1 MALNRKYAALP
12 DLDSAP
18 DIYETPELTDDNS
31 TVPTTAARTHSDD
44 EFYGVDD
51 ETQSISR
58 SRLRIDEARSRFSP
72 ATIDISGA
80 DFSDRVD
87 GKRRSYKASSRRQR
101 ILQDGTEELG
111 DLSDDDDVESLERKI
126 ARLKREVEETKDE
139 YAKRKGAAPGDDE
152 APQGDTRLESLSQ
165 TLDDLSRRSGITSV
179 KKMDP
184 TSPSASEPVAADS
197 PEAGPT
203 YTITYAPT
211 YEQTHALAKAAD
223 FDRRLLILE
232 RSLGISSSSTS
243 EAGALGLPRAILPT
257 LDSLEKQIST
267 LSQASTANLDTIS
280 RRVRA
285 LASEQDKLNESREKA
300 KALREELGK
309 HAGSPP
315 ADTSDQEAKINALYA
330 ILPTIENLAPILPPL
345 LDRLRSLRAI
355 HADAAT
361 ASQALDQI
369 EKQQAELA
377 AEVKLWRDGVDK
389 LESTVGNG
397 DRAMKTNVEVMGGWV
412 KDLEQRLENTAAMT
426 SSAPKPPRGHFNVL
440 YFASAGSFTG
450 RDHESLPAPLPLG
463 KFFSELE
470 SRYPGIQAKI
480 LDSCLVTVNLEYVD
494 VPGEDEDGPVIQE
507 ADEVAIIPPVSSG

>member
-31 TVPTTAARTHSDD
+31 TIPTTAARTLSDD

-139 YAKRKGAAPGDDE
+139 YAKRKGAAAGGDDGAPGDM
-152 APQGDTRLESLSQ
+152 RLESLSQ
-165 TLDDLSRRSGITSV
+165 TLDDLSRRSGITGIQ
-179 KKMDP
+179 KIDP
-184 TSPSASEPVAADS
+184 TSSSGNEPVEES
-197 PEAGPT
+197 LKAGPT

-232 RSLGISSSSTS
+232 RSLGISSSSMS
-243 EAGALGLPRAILPT
+243 EAGEGGLPRAILPT

-285 LASEQDKLNESREKA
+285 LATEQDKLNESREKA

-315 ADTSDQEAKINALYA
+315 IDTSEQEAKVNALYA
-330 ILPTIENLAPILPPL
+330 ILPTIENLTPILPPL

-361 ASQALDQI
+361 ASQTLDQI
-369 EKQQAELA
+369 EKQQAEIA
-377 AEVKLWRDGVDK
+377 TEVKLWKDGIEK
-389 LESTVGNG
+389 LEETVGNG
-397 DRAMKTNVEVMGGWV
+397 DKVMKTNVEVMEGWV
-412 KDLEQRLENTAAMT
+412 KDLEQRLEKLT
-426 SSAPKPPRGHFNVL
+426 
-440 YFASAGSFTG
+440 
-450 RDHESLPAPLPLG
+450 
-463 KFFSELE
+463 
-470 SRYPGIQAKI
+470 
-480 LDSCLVTVNLEYVD
+480 
-494 VPGEDEDGPVIQE
+494 
-507 ADEVAIIPPVSSG
+507 

>member
-31 TVPTTAARTHSDD
+31 TVPTTAARTLSDD

-51 ETQSISR
+51 ETQNISR
-58 SRLRIDEARSRFSP
+58 SRLRIDEARTRFSP

-139 YAKRKGAAPGDDE
+139 YAKRKGASAGGDDGSPGDL
-152 APQGDTRLESLSQ
+152 RLESLSQ
-165 TLDDLSRRSGITSV
+165 TLDDLSRRSGITGIQ
-179 KKMDP
+179 KIDP
-184 TSPSASEPVAADS
+184 TSSSAGEAVAGS
-197 PEAGPT
+197 LEAGPT

-232 RSLGISSSSTS
+232 RSLGISSSSMS
-243 EAGALGLPRAILPT
+243 EAGEGGLPRAILPT

-285 LASEQDKLNESREKA
+285 LATEQDKLNESREKA

-315 ADTSDQEAKINALYA
+315 ADTSEQEAKVNALYA
-330 ILPTIENLAPILPPL
+330 ILPTIENLTPILPPL

-361 ASQALDQI
+361 ASQTLDQI
-369 EKQQAELA
+369 EKQQAEIA
-377 AEVKLWRDGVDK
+377 TEVKLWKDGIEK
-389 LESTVGNG
+389 LEETVSSG
-397 DRAMKTNVEVMGGWV
+397 DKVMKTNVEVMEGWV
-412 KDLEQRLENTAAMT
+412 KDLEQRLEKLT
-426 SSAPKPPRGHFNVL
+426 
-440 YFASAGSFTG
+440 
-450 RDHESLPAPLPLG
+450 
-463 KFFSELE
+463 
-470 SRYPGIQAKI
+470 
-480 LDSCLVTVNLEYVD
+480 
-494 VPGEDEDGPVIQE
+494 
-507 ADEVAIIPPVSSG
+507 

>member
-31 TVPTTAARTHSDD
+31 TVPTTAARTLSDD
-44 EFYGVDD
+44 EFGVDD
-51 ETQSISR
+51 DSQNISR
-58 SRLRIDEARSRFSP
+58 SRLRINEARSRFSP

-111 DLSDDDDVESLERKI
+111 DLSDDDDAESLERKI

-139 YAKRKGAAPGDDE
+139 YAKRKAAAAGDDDGSPGDI
-152 APQGDTRLESLSQ
+152 RLESLSQ
-165 TLDDLSRRSGITSV
+165 TLDDLSRRSGIIGV
-179 KKMDP
+179 KKIDP
-184 TSPSASEPVAADS
+184 IASNADEPATESLD
-197 PEAGPT
+197 AGPT

-223 FDRRLLILE
+223 FDRRLLVLE
-232 RSLGISSSSTS
+232 RSLGISSSFMP
-243 EAGALGLPRAILPT
+243 EAGEGGLPRAILPT
-257 LDSLEKQIST
+257 LDSLEKQVSA

-309 HAGSPP
+309 HAGSSP
-315 ADTSDQEAKINALYA
+315 ADTSEQEAKINALYA
-330 ILPTIENLAPILPPL
+330 ILPTIENLTPILPPL

-361 ASQALDQI
+361 ASQTLDQI
-369 EKQQAELA
+369 EKQQAEMATEIKQWKEGIEKLENTVTKSDEVMKQN
-377 AEVKLWRDGVDK
+377 AEV
-389 LESTVGNG
+389 LES
-397 DRAMKTNVEVMGGWV
+397 WV
-412 KDLEQRLENTAAMT
+412 KGLEQRLETLT
-426 SSAPKPPRGHFNVL
+426 QS
-440 YFASAGSFTG
+440 
-450 RDHESLPAPLPLG
+450 
-463 KFFSELE
+463 
-470 SRYPGIQAKI
+470 Q
-480 LDSCLVTVNLEYVD
+480 
-494 VPGEDEDGPVIQE
+494 
-507 ADEVAIIPPVSSG
+507 

>member
-31 TVPTTAARTHSDD
+31 TVPTTAARTLSDD

-51 ETQSISR
+51 ETQNISR
-58 SRLRIDEARSRFSP
+58 SRLRIDEARTRFSP

-139 YAKRKGAAPGDDE
+139 YAKRKGASAGGDDGSPGDM
-152 APQGDTRLESLSQ
+152 RLESLSQ
-165 TLDDLSRRSGITSV
+165 TLDDLSRRSGITGIQ
-179 KKMDP
+179 KIDP
-184 TSPSASEPVAADS
+184 TSSSAGEAVAGS
-197 PEAGPT
+197 LEAGPT

-232 RSLGISSSSTS
+232 RSLGISSSSMS
-243 EAGALGLPRAILPT
+243 EAGEGGLPRAILPT

-285 LASEQDKLNESREKA
+285 LATEQDKLNESREKA

-309 HAGSPP
+309 HAGAPQ
-315 ADTSDQEAKINALYA
+315 ADTSEQEAKINALYA
-330 ILPTIENLAPILPPL
+330 ILPTIENLTPILPPL

-361 ASQALDQI
+361 ASQTLDQI
-369 EKQQAELA
+369 EKQQAEIA
-377 AEVKLWRDGVDK
+377 TEVKLWKDGIEK
-389 LESTVGNG
+389 LEETVSNG
-397 DRAMKTNVEVMGGWV
+397 DKVMKTNVETMEGWV
-412 KDLEQRLENTAAMT
+412 KDLEQRLEKLT
-426 SSAPKPPRGHFNVL
+426 
-440 YFASAGSFTG
+440 
-450 RDHESLPAPLPLG
+450 
-463 KFFSELE
+463 
-470 SRYPGIQAKI
+470 
-480 LDSCLVTVNLEYVD
+480 
-494 VPGEDEDGPVIQE
+494 
-507 ADEVAIIPPVSSG
+507 

>member
-31 TVPTTAARTHSDD
+31 TVPTTAARTLSDD

-51 ETQSISR
+51 ETQNISR
-58 SRLRIDEARSRFSP
+58 SRLRIDEARTRFSP

-139 YAKRKGAAPGDDE
+139 YAKRKGASAGGDDGSPGDL
-152 APQGDTRLESLSQ
+152 RLESLSQ
-165 TLDDLSRRSGITSV
+165 TLDDLSRRSGITGIQ
-179 KKMDP
+179 KIDT
-184 TSPSASEPVAADS
+184 TSSSAGEVVAGS
-197 PEAGPT
+197 LEAGPT

-232 RSLGISSSSTS
+232 RSLGISSSSMS
-243 EAGALGLPRAILPT
+243 EAGEGGLPRAILPT
-257 LDSLEKQIST
+257 LDSLDKQIST

-285 LASEQDKLNESREKA
+285 LATEQDKLNESREKA

-315 ADTSDQEAKINALYA
+315 VDTSEQEAKVNALYA
-330 ILPTIENLAPILPPL
+330 ILPTIENLTPVLPPL

-361 ASQALDQI
+361 ASQTLDQI
-369 EKQQAELA
+369 EKQQAEITT
-377 AEVKLWRDGVDK
+377 EVKLWKDGIEK
-389 LESTVGNG
+389 LEETVSNG
-397 DRAMKTNVEVMGGWV
+397 DKVMKTNVEVMEGWV
-412 KDLEQRLENTAAMT
+412 KDLEQRLEKLT
-426 SSAPKPPRGHFNVL
+426 
-440 YFASAGSFTG
+440 
-450 RDHESLPAPLPLG
+450 
-463 KFFSELE
+463 
-470 SRYPGIQAKI
+470 
-480 LDSCLVTVNLEYVD
+480 
-494 VPGEDEDGPVIQE
+494 
-507 ADEVAIIPPVSSG
+507 

>member
-31 TVPTTAARTHSDD
+31 TVPTTAARTLSDD
-44 EFYGVDD
+44 EFYGVED
-51 ETQSISR
+51 ETQNISR
-58 SRLRIDEARSRFSP
+58 SRLRIDEARTRFSP

-139 YAKRKGAAPGDDE
+139 YAKRKGAVDDGSPGDM
-152 APQGDTRLESLSQ
+152 RLESLSQ
-165 TLDDLSRRSGITSV
+165 TLDDLSRRSGITGIQ
-179 KKMDP
+179 KIDP
-184 TSPSASEPVAADS
+184 TSSSANEPIAGS
-197 PEAGPT
+197 LEAGPT

-232 RSLGISSSSTS
+232 RSLGISSSSMS
-243 EAGALGLPRAILPT
+243 EAGEGGLPRAILPT

-285 LASEQDKLNESREKA
+285 LATEQDKLNESREKA

-315 ADTSDQEAKINALYA
+315 ADTSEQEAKINALYA
-330 ILPTIENLAPILPPL
+330 ILPTIENLTPILPPL

-361 ASQALDQI
+361 ASQTLDQI
-369 EKQQAELA
+369 EKQQAEIA
-377 AEVKLWRDGVDK
+377 TEVKLWKDGIEK
-389 LESTVGNG
+389 LEETVNNG
-397 DRAMKTNVEVMGGWV
+397 DKVMKTNVEVMEGWV
-412 KDLEQRLENTAAMT
+412 KDLEQRLEKLT
-426 SSAPKPPRGHFNVL
+426 
-440 YFASAGSFTG
+440 
-450 RDHESLPAPLPLG
+450 
-463 KFFSELE
+463 
-470 SRYPGIQAKI
+470 
-480 LDSCLVTVNLEYVD
+480 
-494 VPGEDEDGPVIQE
+494 
-507 ADEVAIIPPVSSG
+507 